1 MSRMD
6 EVVEAAKSAVMK
18 SDQPEQWGLHFVPV
32 RNYSVK
38 LAELTGADAEVVE
51 LAAWLHDLGRVK
63 YGTTENHHLT
73 GAEEARKILK
83 KLGYPE
89 KTIKHVEDCILT
101 HVCEE
106 GMKRPQTIEA
116 RITASADAM
125 VHYDTIPWLLS
136 VSFKKHKGDIKQ
148 SVEWV
153 LEKVNRGWE
162 KKILVPEGKK
172 MVEDKYKAAR
182 LLLESTL
189 KLL

>member
-6 EVVEAAKSAVMK
+6 EVVKAAKSAVMK
-18 SDQPEQWGLHFVPV
+18 SDKPEQWELHFVPV
-32 RNYSVK
+32 RNYSVE
-38 LAELTGADAEVVE
+38 LAKATGADVEVVE
-51 LAAWLHDLGRVK
+51 LAAWLHDLGRAK
-63 YGTTENHHLT
+63 YSTTENHHKT

-89 KTIKHVEDCILT
+89 KTIKQVEGCILT
-101 HVCEE
+101 HVCEK
-106 GMKRPQTIEA
+106 GMPQPLTIEA
-116 RITASADAM
+116 KIISSADAM
-125 VHYDTIPWLLS
+125 AHYDTIPWLLS
-136 VSFKKHKGDIKQ
+136 VSIKNHNGDLKA

-172 MVEDKYKAAR
+172 MVEEKYRAAK
-182 LLLESTL
+182 LMLESTL